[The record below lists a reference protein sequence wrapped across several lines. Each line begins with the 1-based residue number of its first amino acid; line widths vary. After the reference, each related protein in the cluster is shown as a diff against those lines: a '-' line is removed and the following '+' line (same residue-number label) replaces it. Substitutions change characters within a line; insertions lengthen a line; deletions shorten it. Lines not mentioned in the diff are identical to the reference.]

1 MSSSL
6 RERLKRSGRS
16 YKSPATTKCLCQ
28 SDIESPPPSCLTPN
42 PSASS
47 PPVCRETP
55 VGSEISPDAAKCIS
69 STMTNA
75 KRSFVETDQA
85 SGNIRDKANMS
96 TGKGKQGNAF
106 SEQKYCSDIK
116 SRKLD
121 TTGSLYSKPL
131 SADSCLTPT
140 PKKCHNSCKDIDI
153 VNQHLLVT
161 PYKVNVNA
169 MSDISVT
176 PVKELR
182 DSVDD
187 EGRDTY
193 STPSRNK
200 HNTCDVDIPCSDG
213 VSSTPVRPCSS
224 DQAGVDTTVESL
236 KKHKTA
242 IQEKI
247 ARDEERLRKLKM
259 VKMYRTKVGATT
271 IMRLRY
277 PDGPPTIQSHKF
289 V

>member
-1 MSSSL
+1 MSSPSATNDVEMGTPVLAGKHMSSSL

-16 YKSPATTKCLCQ
+16 YKSPAATKYLCR

-96 TGKGKQGNAF
+96 T
-106 SEQKYCSDIK
+106 E
-116 SRKLD
+116 
-121 TTGSLYSKPL
+121 P
-131 SADSCLTPT
+131 
-140 PKKCHNSCKDIDI
+140 
-153 VNQHLLVT
+153 
-161 PYKVNVNA
+161 
-169 MSDISVT
+169 
-176 PVKELR
+176 R

-200 HNTCDVDIPCSDG
+200 HNTCDVDTPCNDG

-236 KKHKTA
+236 KKHKAA

-259 VKMYRTKVGATT
+259 VKMYRTKNNLTELQRLIELWRSVSQRALEQLLEQAQEPGAT
-271 IMRLRY
+271 MRSLI
-277 PDGPPTIQSHKF
+277 DHLQLSHELIGYNAEDDSF